1 MRSLAT
7 MFAAAGLMGV
17 WVVGLQAQTASGDDA
32 FPWEGEVT
40 GANVY
45 VRSGAGSNWYPTT
58 KVGTGDRVLVLGE
71 KFGWYRIVPPDGSF
85 SYVDRSMV
93 RRSDDGKTGVVTR
106 DNVYVRAGSAL
117 SPRKSA
123 TQMVIREGAQVEI
136 TGEADGFYKLVPP
149 KGASLFISRQY
160 VRRVEPRLRTGLL
173 KRYLAGGR
181 RAASTPKSVVTPPA
195 ARPTRPEAVAT
206 NSPGAPVEPA
216 DEADR
221 SEPIVPVSVVPP
233 PSESEIVAEE
243 AVVPTESPRGLPSNT
258 PDREAPA
265 AVPMT
270 EPGPGGYEARLAEL
284 ESELTAEMEK
294 PVEDRNL
301 EQLRTRYRPIA
312 EQEEAYVPR
321 AIARIRVRQLTD
333 RIELGAAQK
342 ALLADRSQLETARS
356 RLRRERLQIARVRAE
371 APVERFEL
379 EGELRVSYAFAPAQ
393 RRFRLVDPLRN
404 RTIAYVDIPRDV
416 APDTRSL
423 IGRYVGIRT
432 SAREYSPT
440 ARVTIAVASAVVN
453 LTPRAAPEA
462 FNRGRP
468 GNTEQPG
475 ANSSRKQPVRTT
487 GRVGTTKSPVA
498 AAAGRDRDED

>member
-7 MFAAAGLMGV
+7 IFAAAGLMGV
-17 WVVGLQAQTASGDDA
+17 WAVGLQAQTASGDDA

-45 VRSGAGSNWYPTT
+45 VRSGAGGNWYPTT
-58 KVGTGDRVLVLGE
+58 KVDTGDRVLVLGE
-71 KFGWYRIVPPDGSF
+71 KFGWYRIVPPEGST
-85 SYVDRSMV
+85 SYVDMSMI
-93 RRSDDGKTGVVTR
+93 RRSDDGKTGVVTG
-106 DNVYVRAGSAL
+106 DNVYVRAGSTL

-123 TQMVIREGAQVEI
+123 TQIVVRKGTQVEI
-136 TGEADGFYKLVPP
+136 MGEADGFYKLVPP

-181 RAASTPKSVVTPPA
+181 RAGPAPKAVVMPPVEM
-195 ARPTRPEAVAT
+195 PTRPEVVAT
-206 NSPGAPVEPA
+206 KSPGAPVEPA

-233 PSESEIVAEE
+233 PSESETAVEE
-243 AVVPTESPRGLPSNT
+243 AVVRTDSPRALPSGA
-258 PDREAPA
+258 PHREAPEV
-265 AVPMT
+265 VPMT

-284 ESELTAEMEK
+284 ESELQAEMEK
-294 PVEDRNL
+294 PAEDRNL
-301 EQLRTRYRPIA
+301 ERLRTRYRPIA
-312 EQEEAYVPR
+312 QQEEAYVPR

-333 RIELGAAQK
+333 RIELGAARK
-342 ALLADRSQLETARS
+342 ALSADRSELETARS

-432 SAREYSPT
+432 SAREYSPA

-468 GNTEQPG
+468 GNIASPG
-475 ANSSRKQPVRTT
+475 GNTSEEPPVR
-487 GRVGTTKSPVA
+487 A
-498 AAAGRDRDED
+498 ARRDGDDD